1 MKALLLVLASVS
13 AQATEIDNLITT
25 SDSLKQT
32 FALGI
37 QTVGGQAA
45 YANTGGISPDMV
57 TDAYITQAQATAYN
71 EALAQVA
78 AKNYNITAQ
87 EYFDDQ
93 SQTAM
98 DVLSDAVN
106 AYAQASTDLIGA
118 VIVNQMAVEATTQ
131 ETTNELQTYIT
142 SNDMQIT
149 TESVDTYNGALDT
162 VQEAAQTAAS
172 FMAVAS
178 DQGLVDSAQAQA
190 DALGESFSFAESS
203 YYAQSTVTVAMLS
216 GDVSL
221 DVSSY
226 LKSAQDILTAGEES
240 NFYRTSPVG
249 ECFFTQECY
258 E

>member
-13 AQATEIDNLITT
+13 AQATEIDSLITT

-45 YANTGGISPDMV
+45 YANTGGISPNMV

-142 SNDMQIT
+142 SNDMQVT
-149 TESVDTYNGALDT
+149 AESVETYNGALDT

-203 YYAQSTVTVAMLS
+203 YYDQSTVTVSMLS

-226 LKSAQDILTAGEES
+226 IKSAQDILTAGEGTD
-240 NFYRTSPVG
+240 FYRTSPVG
-249 ECFFTQECY
+249 DCFFTQECY